1 MKRIYFITI
10 IIISIILLVPVSAD
24 SININSNN
32 AILYNINDDIVL
44 YEKNKDQ
51 KVSIASMT
59 KLMTAL
65 VAVENI
71 DNLNTKVKLEK
82 SDYEK
87 LLIQDASSSSLKRDR
102 YYTYEDLLYGLILE
116 SGADCANALARLTA
130 GNEENFV
137 KKMNE
142 RAKIL
147 GMNNTKFSNPIGLD
161 NVNNYSTV
169 EDVAILLK
177 KDLRNPTLNKII
189 TSLKHTL
196 SDGTVIEHT
205 IYGYMENLN
214 IQAPYIQGGKTGY
227 ETKSGFALASIAK
240 NDDTTLL
247 LVTSLGKH
255 KGDHIKDAKTLYEYY
270 YTNYSYQ
277 PIIKK
282 NEEIIKLNAKYLS
295 KKRISITADKD
306 IKYYLPNNYK
316 KDDISLEYQ
325 GLETLTLKNQINQR
339 IGKVKIY
346 YKDKHISTYQVVLH
360 EKLYPSKIIIAA
372 LILIIVTP
380 FWIKNLIDKKNGN
393 Y

>member
-1 MKRIYFITI
+1 MKRIYLITI
-10 IIISIILLVPVSAD
+10 IIISIFLIIPVHAD
-24 SININSNN
+24 SIRINSNN
-32 AILYNINDDIVL
+32 AILYNIDEDIIL

-82 SDYEK
+82 SDYDK
-87 LLIQDASSSSLKRDR
+87 LLIQDASGSSLKKDR

-142 RAKIL
+142 RAKVL
-147 GMNNTKFSNPIGLD
+147 GMTNTRFSNPIGLD
-161 NVNNYSTV
+161 NINNYSTV

-177 KDLRNPTLNKII
+177 KDLRNPTLNKMI

-205 IYGYMENLN
+205 IYDYMQYLK
-214 IQAPYIQGGKTGY
+214 IDMPYMKGGKTGY
-227 ETKSGFALASIAK
+227 EIKSGYALASISQK
-240 NDDTTLL
+240 DNTTLL

-255 KGDHIKDAKTLYEYY
+255 MGDHIKDAKTLYDYY
-270 YTNYSYQ
+270 YNNYSYQ

-282 NEEIIKLNAKYLS
+282 NQELIKLNTKNLS
-295 KKRISITADKD
+295 KKRITISADKD
-306 IKYYLPNNYK
+306 INYYLPNNYNK
-316 KDDISLEYQ
+316 NDISYKYQ
-325 GLETLTLKNQINQR
+325 GIETLTLKNQKNQR
-339 IGKVKIY
+339 IGKIEIY
-346 YKDKHISTYQVVLH
+346 YKDKHILTYQVVLH
-360 EKLYPSKIIIAA
+360 EKLYPSRIIIVG
-372 LILIIVTP
+372 LIILIITP
-380 FWIKNLIDKKNGN
+380 FWIKNIIDKKSSN
-393 Y
+393 